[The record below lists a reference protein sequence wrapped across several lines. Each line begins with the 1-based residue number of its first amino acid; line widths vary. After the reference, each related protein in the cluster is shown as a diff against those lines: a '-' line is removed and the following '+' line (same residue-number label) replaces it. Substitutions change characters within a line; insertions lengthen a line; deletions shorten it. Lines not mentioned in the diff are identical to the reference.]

1 MQDVKDITIIG
12 AGPTGLF
19 GAFYAGMR
27 GASCRLIDN
36 LDQVGGQ
43 LTALYPEKYIF
54 DVAGFPKVLS
64 KDLVKGMGEQAF
76 QFKQPVHL
84 GENVTGLKRYS
95 ENGKLAFTVVTDKD
109 EYPSRT
115 VLIAGGIG
123 AFTPRKLPLK
133 DVDRWNGK
141 GLHDRVLDPK
151 VFSGK
156 RVLLVGGGDSAFD
169 WAVNLQGIARSI
181 VMIHRRDGFRAHAA
195 TVRQVRELSAAG
207 KMELRTFW
215 ELKTIHGD
223 ERIEAVTI
231 FNSKTKVE
239 ERLAVDNVIPQL
251 GLISPP
257 GAIPQWGLDIEQG
270 EHLCIRHRMPV
281 RLNAEGD
288 GPAVRLLDV
297 ARQAVDA
304 IDAAGLRDHA
314 ALERA
319 ADEAFEERARLS
331 RVRQRRHERRS
342 LGMAMHVRQQLGERM
357 GGDQVAGREP
367 RPVLEREGGRVD
379 LHRVDQ
385 EAALHV
391 QPRLPGALPL
401 DFAPQHLEQHFREPV
416 LAGVEDREDDVGQ
429 RTPAILDQR
438 GAAAPRRPVGE

>member
-64 KDLVKGMGEQAF
+64 KDLVKGMAEQAF
-76 QFKQPVHL
+76 QFKPPVHL
-84 GENVTGLKRYS
+84 GENVTGLKRDS
-95 ENGKLAFTVVTDKD
+95 ENGQPAFTVVTERD

-133 DVDRWNGK
+133 DVDRWYGR

-195 TVRQVRELSAAG
+195 TVRQVQELCAAG

-215 ELKTIHGD
+215 ELRMIHGD
-223 ERIEAVTI
+223 EQVDAVTI
-231 FNSKTKVE
+231 YNSKTKVE
-239 ERLAVDNVIPQL
+239 ERLAVDSVIPQL
-251 GLISPP
+251 GFISSL
-257 GAIPQWGLDIEQG
+257 GAIAQWGLDIEKG
-270 EHLCIRHRMPV
+270 EIKVSQTMATNLPGV
-281 RLNAEGD
+281 F
-288 GPAVRLLDV
+288 
-297 ARQAVDA
+297 
-304 IDAAGLRDHA
+304 AAGDITTYPGKLKLIATGA
-314 ALERA
+314 A
-319 ADEAFEERARLS
+319 
-331 RVRQRRHERRS
+331 
-342 LGMAMHVRQQLGERM
+342 
-357 GGDQVAGREP
+357 
-367 RPVLEREGGRVD
+367 
-379 LHRVDQ
+379 
-385 EAALHV
+385 EAAIAVNHAV
-391 QPRLPGALPL
+391 HFINPAAKVEPGHSSNMAL
-401 DFAPQHLEQHFREPV
+401 FGQT
-416 LAGVEDREDDVGQ
+416 ED
-429 RTPAILDQR
+429 
-438 GAAAPRRPVGE
+438 